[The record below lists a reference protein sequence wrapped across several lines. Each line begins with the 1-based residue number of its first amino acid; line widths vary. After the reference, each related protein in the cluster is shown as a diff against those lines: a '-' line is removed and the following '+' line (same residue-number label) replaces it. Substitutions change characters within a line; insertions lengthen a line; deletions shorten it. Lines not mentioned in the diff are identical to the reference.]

1 MADLDADGRN
11 ASEVEANSNKA
22 KRGKTKRFPFSDSI
36 NQVLVI
42 ISLIMGI
49 NSIITAIVDIVRRP
63 SYMSEEST
71 KVFVI
76 VFEKFANINNTII
89 VVNEN
94 LIAINDTLALQL
106 QKIIQNMLQND
117 NN

>member
-1 MADLDADGRN
+1 
-11 ASEVEANSNKA
+11 
-22 KRGKTKRFPFSDSI
+22 
-36 NQVLVI
+36 
-42 ISLIMGI
+42 
-49 NSIITAIVDIVRRP
+49 
-63 SYMSEEST
+63 MSEEST